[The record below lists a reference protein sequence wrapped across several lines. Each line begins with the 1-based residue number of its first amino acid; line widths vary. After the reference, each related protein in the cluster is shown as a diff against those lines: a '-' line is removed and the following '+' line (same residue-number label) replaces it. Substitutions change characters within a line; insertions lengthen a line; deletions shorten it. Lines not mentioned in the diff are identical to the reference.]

1 MSLHDQQP
9 KLINTCIAYT
19 RYLDEL
25 SSYRR
30 LAKCFSE
37 SILKP
42 RKLII
47 TCFYS
52 FTLFTRKNNKGL
64 VMKNGYKWAVLDL
77 YFIRSTTVV
86 HCQLIP
92 LLTMYE
98 DIIRLLLEKSWK
110 VQRTPFQQPPI
121 KFRTKFS
128 KVEPLNITSRKRRP
142 FHFLKARSLI
152 FSSLEIGEKI
162 MHE

>member
-1 MSLHDQQP
+1 MFSFYSISLTPKFYYCSMSLHDQQP

-98 DIIRLLLEKSWK
+98 DIIRLLLEKVGKYSEHLSNNH
-110 VQRTPFQQPPI
+110 Q
-121 KFRTKFS
+121 
-128 KVEPLNITSRKRRP
+128 LN
-142 FHFLKARSLI
+142 LEQ
-152 FSSLEIGEKI
+152 SSVK
-162 MHE
+162 